1 MYEDNEKQ
9 NSCNIL
15 PRDIVHTQDTNKTFT
30 ESRARKEKRLGKEI
44 MSIYNIKIV
53 GLVGSMRE
61 EHEK

>member
-30 ESRARKEKRLGKEI
+30 ESRARKEKRL
-44 MSIYNIKIV
+44 SIYNIKIV